1 VTLPPFAEAVAAL
14 TSVLDQLGIAYLVGG
29 SVASLVHGEVRTTQ
43 DVDLVVDL
51 APQRLGPL
59 AAALQA
65 QFLADVELLR
75 VCLRQRI
82 ASNIVHR
89 STGLKLDLFPLR
101 DRPFSREELA
111 RAVRVE
117 IAPGCGVRV
126 ATAEDCALTK
136 LEWFR
141 KGGEVSERQWRDV
154 QGVLRLQASR
164 LDRAYLRRWA
174 PELGID
180 DLLQRA
186 LNEAGLA

>member
-1 VTLPPFAEAVAAL
+1 MTLPPFAEAVAAMA
-14 TSVLDQLGIAYLVGG
+14 SVLDQLGIAYLVGG

-51 APQRLGPL
+51 APERLGPL

-65 QFLADVELLR
+65 QFLADAELLR
-75 VCLRQRI
+75 ICLRQRI
-82 ASNIVHR
+82 ASNVVHR
-89 STGLKLDLFPLR
+89 GTGLKLDLFPLR

-111 RAVRVE
+111 RAVRVQ
-117 IAPGCGVRV
+117 IAPGCSVRI
-126 ATAEDCALTK
+126 ATAEDCVLTK

-154 QGVLRLQASR
+154 QGVLRLQAGR
-164 LDRAYLRRWA
+164 LDRGYLRRWA
-174 PELGID
+174 GELGID

-186 LNEAGLA
+186 LHEAGLA

>member
-1 VTLPPFAEAVAAL
+1 MTLPPFAEAVAAL

-65 QFLADVELLR
+65 QFLADAELLR

-101 DRPFSREELA
+101 DRPFSREEFA

-141 KGGEVSERQWRDV
+141 KGGEVSERQWQDV
-154 QGVLRLQASR
+154 VSILAAMGHQLDTAY
-164 LDRAYLRRWA
+164 LDRWALELRVT
-174 PELGID
+174 
-180 DLLQRA
+180 DLVTRA
-186 LNEAGLA
+186 RRAVADL